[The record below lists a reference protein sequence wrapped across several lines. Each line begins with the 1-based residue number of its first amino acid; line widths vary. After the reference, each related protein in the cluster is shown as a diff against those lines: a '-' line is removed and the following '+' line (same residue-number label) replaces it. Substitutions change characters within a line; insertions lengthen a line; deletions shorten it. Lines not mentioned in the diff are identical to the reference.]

1 MKGDASRNPGFL
13 AWLESRLAA
22 EEEDPLPLALRAALT
37 VLSWA
42 YHGLYLVDRMPYGL
56 GWRRSIHPGVP
67 IVGLGNLVA
76 GGTGKT
82 PCTIWL
88 ANRLRQAGLRP
99 VVISHGYKGRAA
111 APLVVSGG
119 QVPVS
124 SLPEEAG
131 DEARLAA
138 LSCPGVPVL
147 AGRDRVAAARLAR
160 EMFTP
165 GVILVDDAFQHWRLD
180 RDLDLVLLEAAR
192 PFGNGRLLP
201 RGWLREPV
209 TALGRAGAVIL
220 VGQVPEPVGP
230 WPPVPIF
237 HAALAPVSLTPW
249 EEWRQGIRRPADR
262 VTPGRAAAFCGLARP
277 ARFRATLEGLGWT
290 VSDWLTA
297 SDHDLPEPGVFRR
310 WVGGGQEPV
319 LTTEKDAV
327 KLTAELAG
335 ILADAGR
342 ALWVLGMEFRP
353 REEEEL
359 LSFVR
364 KEIEAAAT
372 RC

>member
-1 MKGDASRNPGFL
+1 MRWERIAVESVSSQSADADERPMKGDASRNPGFL

-131 DEARLAA
+131 DEARLSA

-147 AGRDRVAAARLAR
+147 AGRDRVAAAS
-160 EMFTP
+160 
-165 GVILVDDAFQHWRLD
+165 ILV
-180 RDLDLVLLEAAR
+180 
-192 PFGNGRLLP
+192 LP
-201 RGWLREPV
+201 YPTSLRGSCH
-209 TALGRAGAVIL
+209 T
-220 VGQVPEPVGP
+220 
-230 WPPVPIF
+230 
-237 HAALAPVSLTPW
+237 SS
-249 EEWRQGIRRPADR
+249 IRCR
-262 VTPGRAAAFCGLARP
+262 
-277 ARFRATLEGLGWT
+277 
-290 VSDWLTA
+290 
-297 SDHDLPEPGVFRR
+297 
-310 WVGGGQEPV
+310 
-319 LTTEKDAV
+319 
-327 KLTAELAG
+327 
-335 ILADAGR
+335 
-342 ALWVLGMEFRP
+342 
-353 REEEEL
+353 
-359 LSFVR
+359 
-364 KEIEAAAT
+364 
-372 RC
+372 